1 MFMKR
6 VQLTT
11 PLAIAVIARF
21 NMKKKSHYWSRRPCQ
36 SRRKSTRLRDTC
48 LDTDKENAE
57 LPIDH
62 TPVVTSDSTLP
73 QFPSIGHVQ
82 KNERSASVEIINII
96 NRDEVDKCSI
106 RGNSSLEVHQFLES
120 IGMDHYK
127 GSFTGFT
134 LHGLGI
140 LTPDE
145 LISMGLEKTHA
156 YCIYSTLKA
165 RRESANREPSK
176 QIETS
181 GELNIYVAELT
192 HFGGDLVYKMIHL
205 PRKTK
210 DGVIPPALKNCNAIR
225 RSERTR
231 MFYVGPAGIKV
242 QMSDEVVSMWKNE
255 SVYAISCVN
264 GGAYHIQSMSR

>member
-1 MFMKR
+1 MVFSTTDLLNMFMKR

-106 RGNSSLEVHQFLES
+106 R
-120 IGMDHYK
+120 
-127 GSFTGFT
+127 FT

-210 DGVIPPALKNCNAIR
+210 
-225 RSERTR
+225 
-231 MFYVGPAGIKV
+231 
-242 QMSDEVVSMWKNE
+242 
-255 SVYAISCVN
+255 
-264 GGAYHIQSMSR
+264 